1 MRIPVC
7 IAFII
12 ITSLFAKVENFEG
25 YVNTNHYRPIYAI
38 GNYKNNLM
46 VGFWEF
52 YTDSTK
58 KVKIA
63 KGSFLDGNGSKI
75 SNTGIPKNGRNGEW
89 KHYYRYSQNRGYQRT
104 LSNTIKAIQNWENG
118 KMDGEVITY
127 FPDGKKSASSYY
139 KDGKRDGIRKEW
151 FAGGFQ
157 GSKIAR
163 RSTFNF
169 GKLVNDKLITYG
181 NRKLLTTNFING
193 NRVDSI
199 FQSVKGFNSNVF
211 IVKSYNRM
219 KMFHNNGNLYTDFSV
234 NEDGSGKIKNFYDNG
249 QLMIE
254 LNFDSLNT
262 VLWHDNIR
270 ICYDIDG
277 KIIDKIKFKEGIP
290 HGNVIELMTSDTNIN
305 DNLEMLF
312 TSYVHYNYNSQ
323 RDISFK
329 GGEIFYT
336 ISSDNIAEWKK
347 RVLITDTS
355 QKFTSYSSRYGD
367 SRGQN
372 IKKYILKTT
381 FSIGPFQPNHHY
393 RYHYNQRDWYPIN
406 LYNSDNREGFDGV
419 KTQTLD
425 SEKLKGYNYCV
436 GYGAYNDGIRVGK
449 WFWKDKDRNKI
460 LEGNFNDE
468 GNPVGQWDSYGIDEV
483 FTFSNDGELIK
494 RIKTI
499 ID

>member
-7 IAFII
+7 IVFII
-12 ITSLFAKVENFEG
+12 ITQLFAKIESFEG
-25 YVNTNHYRPIYAI
+25 YVNTVRYPIYAI
-38 GNYKNNLM
+38 GNYENNLM

-63 KGSFLDGNGSKI
+63 KGSFSGGDGSKI
-75 SNTGIPKNGRNGEW
+75 SKTGIPKNGRHGEW
-89 KHYYRYSQNRGYQRT
+89 KHYYRYRGYERT

-118 KMDGEVITY
+118 KMDGQVTTY

-151 FAGGFQ
+151 FPGGFQ
-157 GSKIAR
+157 GTKIAR
-163 RSTFNF
+163 RSTFNN

-199 FQSVKGFNSNVF
+199 FQSIKNSNSNVF
-211 IVKSYNRM
+211 IVRSYNRM
-219 KMFHNNGNLYTDFSV
+219 KMFHNNGELYTDFSV
-234 NEDGSGKIKNFYDNG
+234 NKDGSGKIKNFYDNG

-254 LNFDSLNT
+254 FNFDSLNT
-262 VLWHDNIR
+262 VLWNDNIR

-305 DNLEMLF
+305 YNLEMLF
-312 TSYVHYNYNSQ
+312 TPYVHYNYNSQ
-323 RDISFK
+323 RDISFE

-347 RVLITDTS
+347 RALITDNL
-355 QKFTSYSSRYGD
+355 QKFTKYSYRYGD
-367 SRGQN
+367 RGQN
-372 IKKYILKTT
+372 IKNYILKN
-381 FSIGPFQPNHHY
+381 FISIGPFQPNCHY
-393 RYHYNQRDWYPIN
+393 RYHYPVA
-406 LYNSDNREGFDGV
+406 LYHSENREGFNGV
-419 KTQTLD
+419 KIQTLD
-425 SEKLKGYNYCV
+425 SNKLKGYRYCI
-436 GYGAYNDGIRVGK
+436 GYGIYNDGIRVGK
-449 WFWKDKDRNKI
+449 WFWEDKGGNKI
-460 LEGNFNDE
+460 LEGNFNDG
-468 GNPVGQWDSYGIDEV
+468 GNPIGQWDSYGIDEV